1 MVSLRLGQDTALTV
15 DLPVIH
21 SRVPRFATLPA
32 ENRTNSPKTN
42 AKTEHF
48 LPVEACLNPTGMI

>member
-21 SRVPRFATLPA
+21 SRVPRFATRPCSKCYEFA
-32 ENRTNSPKTN
+32 ESQCENETFS
-42 AKTEHF
+42 A
-48 LPVEACLNPTGMI
+48 G

>member
-21 SRVPRFATLPA
+21 SRVPRFATRPCGILNDFA
-32 ENRTNSPKTN
+32 ENQCENETFS
-42 AKTEHF
+42 A
-48 LPVEACLNPTGMI
+48 G

>member
-21 SRVPRFATLPA
+21 SRVPRFATLPVQELSFIA
-32 ENRTNSPKTN
+32 YFDK
-42 AKTEHF
+42 K
-48 LPVEACLNPTGMI
+48 